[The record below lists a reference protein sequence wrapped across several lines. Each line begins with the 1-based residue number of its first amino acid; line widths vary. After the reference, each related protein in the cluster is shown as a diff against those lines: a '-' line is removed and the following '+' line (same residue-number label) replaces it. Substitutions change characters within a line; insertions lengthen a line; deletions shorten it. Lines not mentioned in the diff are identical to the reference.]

1 MPKLDR
7 YYEDYTLGEVVEADG
22 VSLAES
28 DVLDFALRYD
38 PQPFHLDREAAQ
50 RSIFGG
56 LIASGWQTGALALRM
71 LIQAGLIGKGSMG
84 SPGLDELRFLKP
96 VRPGDT
102 LYAKARIEAMR
113 ESASKPDRGIVLV
126 YYWVENHKGETV
138 MSFKGNQLIAKRPA

>member
-1 MPKLDR
+1 MSKLDR
-7 YYEDYTLGEVVEADG
+7 YYEDYTLGEVVEANG
-22 VSLAES
+22 VSLSES

-102 LYAKARIEAMR
+102 LYAKARVEAMR

-126 YYWVENHKGETV
+126 QYWVENHKGETV
-138 MSFKGNQLIAKRPA
+138 MSFKGNQLIAKRPV

>member
-1 MPKLDR
+1 MSMSDR
-7 YYEDYTLGEVVEADG
+7 YLEDYSVGEVVEANG
-22 VSLAES
+22 VSLSES
-28 DVLDFALRYD
+28 DILDFALRYD

-84 SPGLDELRFLKP
+84 SPGLDDVRFLKP

-102 LYAKARIEAMR
+102 LYAKARIESLR

-126 YYWVENHKGETV
+126 QYWVENHTGETV
-138 MSFKGNQLIAKRPA
+138 MTFKANQLIAKRPA

>member
-1 MPKLDR
+1 MPTVDR
-7 YYEDYTLGEVVEADG
+7 YLEDYSVGEVVEADG

-102 LYAKARIEAMR
+102 LYAKARIESVR
-113 ESASKPDRGIVLV
+113 ESVSKPDRGIVLV
-126 YYWVENHKGETV
+126 QYWVENHKGETV
-138 MSFKGNQLIAKRPA
+138 MSFKGNQLIAKRPK

>member
-1 MPKLDR
+1 MPKFDR
-7 YYEDYTLGEVVEADG
+7 YLEDYTAGEVVEADG
-22 VSLAES
+22 VSLSES
-28 DVLDFALRYD
+28 DILDFALRYD

-56 LIASGWQTGALALRM
+56 LIGSGWQTGALALRM

-96 VRPGDT
+96 SRPGDT
-102 LYAKARIEAMR
+102 LYAKARIESVR
-113 ESASKPDRGIVLV
+113 ESQSKPDRGIVV
-126 YYWVENHKGETV
+126 IHYWVENQKGETI